1 MKNSETISDLEISF
15 HPLPILNIS
24 DHQIRNQ
31 LQNPS
36 NPNQI
41 YGALIG
47 TQIGRKLE
55 IVNSFEILI
64 QDEVVDQSFMTTR
77 QEQFKQVFPTL
88 DLLGWYTI
96 GQKPTINHLN
106 IQIQLTSFFELNSPL
121 LVLYSN
127 SSTPTTNNHKEIE
140 DSNKDI
146 PIEIFEFLNLDSNH
160 QQPSSS
166 EEQSNYLKCNY
177 TVETSEAERIA
188 VDYIAKPNLG
198 NSKENALIANLTTQ
212 RNAIKM
218 LHLRLESILD
228 YLNLI
233 IETTNQTSNPNDQ
246 DLNHH
251 EILRQISSLLSSLPK
266 ANDHHEFVQEY
277 SKENNDALL
286 THYLTTQ
293 TKSINQSN
301 QLIDKFLYLLSRDR
315 DSSRDG
321 GGRDNERDIM
331 KMNSEFNQTKFKSSN
346 LSSFLK

>member
-1 MKNSETISDLEISF
+1 MKNSELISDLEISF

-36 NPNQI
+36 EPNQI

-55 IVNSFEILI
+55 IVNSFEISI
-64 QDEVVDQSFMTTR
+64 KDEIVDKPFMKTRQDE
-77 QEQFKQVFPTL
+77 FKQVFPTL

-96 GQKPTINHLN
+96 GSKPNQTHLK
-106 IQIQLTSFFELNSPL
+106 IQNQLTSFFELKSTL
-121 LVLYSN
+121 FLIYSVSN
-127 SSTPTTNNHKEIE
+127 LNLNQSIE
-140 DSNKDI
+140 DSIKEI
-146 PIEIFEFLNLDSNH
+146 PIEIFEYLELDSNRLNH
-160 QQPSSS
+160 SSDS
-166 EEQSNYLKCNY
+166 DQTSNYLKCNY

-198 NSKENALIANLTTQ
+198 DSKESALIANLTTQ

-218 LHLRLESILD
+218 LHLRLKSILD

-233 IETTNQTSNPNDQ
+233 IETHQTSTSSEDLN
-246 DLNHH
+246 LNHH
-251 EILRQISSLLSSLPK
+251 ELLRQISSLLSTLPNS
-266 ANDHHEFVQEY
+266 NDHHEFVQEY
-277 SKENNDALL
+277 SKENKDASL

-315 DSSRDG
+315 ESSRDG
-321 GGRDNERDIM
+321 SLRDHGRDHLNL
-331 KMNSEFNQTKFKSSN
+331 EFNQTKFKNSIHS
-346 LSSFLK
+346 